1 MSNFTKSI
9 VYSTTVLAAGVVAI
23 FAIYNNVS
31 TDTDGAA
38 VAGITPAAGTSTIG
52 INFENVID
60 EAKTKATLAA
70 SDAKEAVG
78 NAAEAT
84 GEAIEGATQA
94 AGEAIS
100 DAAEGA
106 KETMD
111 NVIGAEEGKS
121 VGDVIGEKI
130 DAIEPAAAG
139 SEATEKPADVKKED
153 TKEALPE
160 KHGALETQ
168 GNIVLAQLDPS
179 QEQALKD
186 ALINSIARDEIAE
199 RVTEAAGAIPEQI
212 DIPTNPNF
220 GQVGIVND
228 AANSISQPNVSGS
241 DKVALDDINDT
252 QLQATMS
259 KIQLQNMLDQ
269 VQTLPVDEE
278 DPEAPAPTVENV
290 FDDGSGTTTN
300 VTEAQILAE
309 IAAQDAI
316 LEQTQIQEDAI
327 LDGASGS
334 SHKADVLVDDAIEK
348 VDNETN

>member
-78 NAAEAT
+78 N
-84 GEAIEGATQA
+84 
-94 AGEAIS
+94 
-100 DAAEGA
+100 AAEGA